1 MWMGMQ
7 AMTAGELQVAARLA
21 GWKPERTP
29 SDPTAAVQKL
39 LGWVGNATGAASEE
53 PDEVERAAVH
63 WLAEVARVA
72 PVPGEAVADLEERVW
87 ERLSED
93 ATRQLMP
100 VWRVGSCMSALGP
113 PDALPTER
121 ELLDRVAA
129 RLLPSARARQTM
141 DHEWKA
147 ICAHPA
153 RHHSEVLE
161 RLDPD
166 LKALAERPEL
176 IRPTLVLALVVALAD
191 SNFEFEESR
200 LYDRIAAALGVEAIS
215 AATLKDK
222 VCRAFW
228 DAREKLAPKG
238 VEAAA
243 SSSQQVALRAAHEC
257 LERAGGLE
265 DLQEE
270 VRSGFMEGLHHGLF
284 EDRDFQKGMKAW
296 RRTPLHWPVGMAAG
310 LTLYIRGRLRADTDR
325 RLMQFLY
332 LVHLRETRRSA

>member
-1 MWMGMQ
+1 MQ
-7 AMTAGELQVAARLA
+7 AMMADELQVAAQLA
-21 GWKPERTP
+21 GWKPGQTP
-29 SDPTAAVQKL
+29 SDPKAAVAGL
-39 LGWVGNATGAASEE
+39 LDWVGRTTGAASGSPE
-53 PDEVERAAVH
+53 EVERAAVH

-72 PVPGEAVADLEERVW
+72 PAPGESVADLEERVW

-113 PDALPTER
+113 PDALATER
-121 ELLDRVAA
+121 EFLDRVAA
-129 RLLPSARARQTM
+129 RLVPSARARQAM
-141 DHEWKA
+141 DQEWRA
-147 ICAHPA
+147 ICSRPA

-176 IRPTLVLALVVALAD
+176 VRPTLVLALVVALAD

-200 LYDRIAAALGVEAIS
+200 LYDRIAAALGVEAAS

-238 VEAAA
+238 AEAAA
-243 SSSQQVALRAAHEC
+243 PLSQQVALRAAHEC

-296 RRTPLHWPVGMAAG
+296 RKTPLHWPVGMAVG
-310 LTLYIRGRLRADTDR
+310 LTLYIRGRLRAETDR
-325 RLMQFLY
+325 KLLQFLY
-332 LVHLRETRRSA
+332 LVHLREARKAA